1 MKRIIILLLFSSV
14 SVLAAPPIVPPA
26 GLMAGQIIAHRQ
38 GIDLTARQSAAQNVV
53 GSRSDE
59 YSTQN
64 IGSGQARAVFNNTVM
79 SASNQFGYQS
89 TVTPNTNLSS
99 TYKEFLKN
107 QVQMGASSL
116 TAPTPFATRVEKSQT
131 QGMIFLKPLINSAP
145 IIWRVTMELNKP
157 MRPSAMPRNGV
168 DDM

>member
-131 QGMIFLKPLINSAP
+131 QGMIFLKDNLSALAKVEH
-145 IIWRVTMELNKP
+145 IAIHSNAK
-157 MRPSAMPRNGV
+157 
-168 DDM
+168 